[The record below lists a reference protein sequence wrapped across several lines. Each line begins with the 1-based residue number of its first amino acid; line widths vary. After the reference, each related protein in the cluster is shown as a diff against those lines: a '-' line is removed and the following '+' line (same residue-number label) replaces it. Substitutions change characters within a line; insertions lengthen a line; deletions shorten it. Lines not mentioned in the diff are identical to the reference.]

1 MLGMSRIYVCPFVHI
16 SSLLNMFFS
25 FLNSHGDE
33 KQESVAN
40 DKPHQA
46 TYIYLV
52 PHYLLVEK
60 LYTYYA
66 CMACPIIK
74 LLDKHVQ

>member
-1 MLGMSRIYVCPFVHI
+1 MRSKKVWPMKVY
-16 SSLLNMFFS
+16 
-25 FLNSHGDE
+25 
-33 KQESVAN
+33 